1 MSPGATPSMAA
12 RSGRIGSKYGSG
24 WATRTSLTPRHR
36 RGVRSSVHTMIDTM
50 STTSAGAE
58 PRRAEDGEDRQPIEH
73 VDDAGAEQRVVARV
87 EVLERG
93 RVVGRRAQGEV
104 RHLPDGHPDDRQQ
117 RPGR

>member
-50 STTSAGAE
+50 STTSPA
-58 PRRAEDGEDRQPIEH
+58 
-73 VDDAGAEQRVVARV
+73 
-87 EVLERG
+87 LN
-93 RVVGRRAQGEV
+93 QGERKMV
-104 RHLPDGHPDDRQQ
+104 KTDSRSSASTAPAPSSGS
-117 RPGR
+117 